1 MQFLYFEV
9 FPKGDQT
16 FVLKETIRKTNVLDL
31 VIHLA
36 YLILW
41 FKIGKVFMIFDVLGS
56 VVSWVTFRL
65 LGDHKE
71 TNFFQKSP

>member
-1 MQFLYFEV
+1 MKHLEGSYQIIFYI
-9 FPKGDQT
+9 
-16 FVLKETIRKTNVLDL
+16 LKINVLDM
-31 VIHLA
+31 VKCIA